1 MEKRFTFLFTDI
13 EGSTRL
19 WERHPEAMSI
29 SLTHHNAVISQ
40 AIETHQGRIFKTV
53 GDGFCAVFDS
63 APNAL
68 SAALAAQRE
77 LFKAVEQAN
86 GPPLKLRVR
95 MAVHTGLAEELNDD
109 YFGPTLNRVAR
120 LISAGH
126 GGQILF
132 SAATHALVEGQLPDG
147 ADLRDL
153 GTHRLRDLNEMLHI
167 YQLVAA
173 DVPTNFVSINSLTP
187 RPTNLPAQLTSFV
200 GREKDTADIARLL
213 CRPNVRLLT
222 LLGPGGIGKT
232 RLSIQIGANLRDE
245 FEDGVYFI
253 ALAALSQPV
262 ALLEAIAETLNIAES
277 DVAGNVGL
285 LESVK
290 AYLSERQTLL
300 VLDNFEQIMDAA
312 PLLNELL
319 AAAARLK
326 ILVTSRERL
335 RVYGEFISSITP
347 LAVPENAITAAD
359 ALLRFPAAALFVER
373 AQAVELDFVLT
384 ADNTPAIAEICRRL
398 DGLPLAIELAA
409 ARVRE
414 FSPVEIVSQ
423 LTSRLKLLAEGPC
436 DVPARQQTIRG
447 AIDWSFNLLT
457 DYEQTTFV
465 RLAVFVGV
473 FSTDAA
479 CAVIGV
485 GDAEFNPDVLAL
497 FERLCDKSLL
507 QREQHDA
514 HSKIATYRMLEVLR
528 EYALERLKGRDELDA
543 ARSWHSAYYL
553 ELLETVE
560 PGLTG
565 VAQIESFAQLE
576 AARYDLQAALEWALC
591 ESEIDKAARMVSV
604 LWRHWSTRSRL
615 SEGQRYLEQVLAK
628 AESLPPTLQ
637 IRVQHGAG
645 RLALL
650 RHQYKKANKLFQSAL
665 VLCREN
671 QDFAGQAMS
680 LLSLGEI
687 ELDEGNFHGAEQH
700 FQSGLTIYR
709 GQKDQDGIARALDNL
724 GVIAN
729 QQGDYAKATELLR
742 ESLTLARQYGTAERQ
757 ALVLNN
763 LAEALRA
770 QGNYAQAAV
779 FYQES
784 MEIYRQ
790 LDFAVG
796 VAVILHNL
804 GYIAQHV
811 GDSQRA
817 LASFLEALRLL
828 QPLEE
833 KQLIAECFAG
843 LGGAFLKIGDLPRSV
858 RLLSASKTLMDA
870 LGVQLEAVDQTQY
883 DLNLADARTQLDA
896 PAWSSAWIAGQTLP
910 LDTLINEALNA

>member
-1 MEKRFTFLFTDI
+1 
-13 EGSTRL
+13 
-19 WERHPEAMSI
+19 MSI
-29 SLTHHNAVISQ
+29 SLMHHNAVISQ

-262 ALLEAIAETLNIAES
+262 ALLEAIAETLNIEES

-414 FSPVEIVSQ
+414 FSPGEIVSQ
-423 LTSRLKLLAEGPC
+423 LTSRLKLLAEGPR

-507 QREQHDA
+507 QRQPDT
-514 HSKIATYRMLEVLR
+514 TYRMLAVLR
-528 EYALERLKGRDELDA
+528 EYALELLTKRGELDA
-543 ARSWHSAYYL
+543 ARKWHQAYYQGFL
-553 ELLETVE
+553 QAVE

-565 VAQIESFAQLE
+565 AAQIESFAQIE
-576 AARYDLQAALEWALC
+576 AAHHDLQAALDWTLAQNDF
-591 ESEIDKAARMVSV
+591 ESAAEMVSV

-615 SEGQRYLEQVLAK
+615 SEGQRYMEQVLTHDAGL
-628 AESLPPTLQ
+628 SMFNLLRVLQ
-637 IRVQHGAG
+637 GAG

-650 RHQYKKANKLFQSAL
+650 RHQYDKARALFEK
-665 VLCREN
+665 VVILCRERHL
-671 QDFAGQAMS
+671 DDWQAAA
-680 LLSLGEI
+680 LVSLGETSLSQASDQ
-687 ELDEGNFHGAEQH
+687 EAALH
-700 FQSGLTIYR
+700 FQAALGIYR
-709 GQKDQDGIARALDNL
+709 KRNDQAGIARALDNL
-724 GVIAN
+724 GVMASD
-729 QQGDYAKATELLR
+729 QGDYATAVELLR
-742 ESLTLARQYGTAERQ
+742 ESLTLARQHSTAEGQ
-757 ALVLNN
+757 AMVLNN

-784 MEIYRQ
+784 LEIYRQ
-790 LDFAVG
+790 LDFDIG

-804 GYIAQHV
+804 GYIALNI
-811 GDSQRA
+811 GDTQRA
-817 LASFLEALRLL
+817 VNTFLEALRLL
-828 QPLEE
+828 QSSEE
-833 KQLIAECFAG
+833 TQLIAECFAG
-843 LGGAFLKIGDLPRSV
+843 LGSAFLKSDDIPRAV
-858 RLLSASKTLMDA
+858 RLLSASKA
-870 LGVQLEAVDQTQY
+870 LLDSLGAQLESVDQTQY
-883 DLNLADARTQLDA
+883 DLNLAAARTRLDEK
-896 PAWSSAWIAGQTLP
+896 AWSAAWLSGQTLP